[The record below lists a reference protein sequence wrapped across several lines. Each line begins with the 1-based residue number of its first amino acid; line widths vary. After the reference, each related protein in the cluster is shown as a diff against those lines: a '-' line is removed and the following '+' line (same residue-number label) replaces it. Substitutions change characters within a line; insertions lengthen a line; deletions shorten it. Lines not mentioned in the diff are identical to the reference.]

1 MSYSDYLFKTYPF
14 LTGVIILINFSLFV
28 SVMLEIVRVATAL
41 FYGFEEYQYK
51 KLMIIPL
58 VESKNKWI
66 KWTLTILIASSIGT
80 MYFFLRTTSGFLAIA
95 IIFVVCLLC
104 SLSIVVA
111 GLVNHYF
118 QIELNSK
125 KELTIYFT
133 FLLLLCLCV
142 LYGNYFFIYVKHAN
156 LSLAFVGL

>member
-1 MSYSDYLFKTYPF
+1 MSLFDYYFQTHPF
-14 LTGVIILINFSLFV
+14 LVGLVTCINFSLV
-28 SVMLEIVRVATAL
+28 VGVLLEITRTYL
-41 FYGFEEYQYK
+41 FLFDKMEEYKYK

-58 VESKNKWI
+58 VEHRNKWL

-80 MYFFLRTTSGFLAIA
+80 MYFFLRTTSGFFGIA

-125 KELTIYFT
+125 KEFTIYFT

-156 LSLAFVGL
+156 LLLR